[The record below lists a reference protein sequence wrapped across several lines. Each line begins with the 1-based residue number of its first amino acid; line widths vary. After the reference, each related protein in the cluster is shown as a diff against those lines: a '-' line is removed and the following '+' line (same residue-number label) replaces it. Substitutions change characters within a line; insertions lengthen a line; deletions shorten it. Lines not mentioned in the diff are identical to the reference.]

1 MGAQER
7 NDPAFANWRAGVP
20 DIQMRIGYPYEDTA
34 AILSRLG
41 GFENGI
47 SGILDNLENLAVAV
61 AAGEY
66 GLFGIE
72 VLLDEFRFDFV
83 DLEDFA
89 AVFSHIC
96 DQGLVR

>member
-1 MGAQER
+1 M
-7 NDPAFANWRAGVP
+7 
-20 DIQMRIGYPYEDTA
+20 
-34 AILSRLG
+34 LSRLG

-47 SGILDNLENLAVAV
+47 GGVLDNLENLAIAV

-89 AVFSHIC
+89 AIFSHKC
-96 DQGLVR
+96 DQGRVR